1 MKRFGLTILTL
12 AASVTAA
19 CAADVLPAPAFNWTG
34 FYVGVMGGY
43 GWSDQ
48 ATVNGITTTG
58 NDFKGGFAGGTVG
71 FNYQPVGCMFL
82 VGAEADGAW
91 ADIGRSQ
98 SVGGVLVSD
107 KIRAF
112 GSVTGRVGIAADTAL
127 FYAKGGY
134 GWMNNQVSGS
144 AFGTTIA
151 ESHTHSGWTVGG
163 GVEWAFAGPW
173 SAKGEYMFARYSNQ
187 TYLAALTPPGLAL
200 GFDVHTV
207 KAGINYRFGWGG
219 PVVAKY

>member
-1 MKRFGLTILTL
+1 
-12 AASVTAA
+12 
-19 CAADVLPAPAFNWTG
+19 
-34 FYVGVMGGY
+34 MGGY

-71 FNYQPVGCMFL
+71 FNYQPVGSMF
-82 VGAEADGAW
+82 VIGAEADAAW
-91 ADIGRSQ
+91 ADINQ
-98 SVGGVLVSD
+98 SDSGGGIIFVKD
-107 KIRAF
+107 EIKTF
-112 GSVTGRVGIAADTAL
+112 GSVTGRAGVAAGTAL

-134 GWMNNQVSGS
+134 GWMNNEISS
-144 AFGTTIA
+144 TSFLARFA
-151 ESHTHSGWTVGG
+151 ESHYHSGWTVGG
-163 GVEWAFAGPW
+163 GAEWAFAGTW

-187 TYLAALTPPGLAL
+187 TYLATLAAPGLTL

-207 KAGINYRFGWGG
+207 KAGINYRFGWDD